1 MNDYNEYTYG
11 RTLRF
16 FDAYY
21 PYDTEDVH
29 YANVMLSMSQ
39 CKTIDELIE
48 VRERLKEKIKKIG
61 GVDTLDKLPKNII
74 DALSTSV
81 SSNNSKVRFQHW
93 TSNLRDN
100 LKSDVDSCYD
110 ENVFRIFQK
119 SDTITENSCGECFVN
134 MTYCTPNSSYKNKI
148 ISEAKERAGIDV
160 SVLLAEI
167 AKRYRE
173 FEEHWKTYQT
183 FKEGMNGYD
192 AAKLAVEDDFDYLK
206 QFNWRLLPSQKL
218 LYSKIDREE
227 IKRRELQLKLLK
239 ERKEQRERVAKE
251 EEERKQK
258 EYRKKAIAIIIIKI
272 VIFAIIFVAIM
283 ALLVQIPSGVWNWII
298 AFIVWLAIMKTIL
311 SKM

>member
-16 FDAYY
+16 FEAYY

-29 YANVMLSMSQ
+29 YANVMLSMNQ
-39 CKTIDELIE
+39 CKTIDELIA

-81 SSNNSKVRFQHW
+81 SSNNTIVRFQHW
-93 TSNLRDN
+93 TINLRDN

-110 ENVFRIFQK
+110 ENVFRLFQK
-119 SDTITENSCGECFVN
+119 SNSITENSCGECFVN
-134 MTYCTPNSSYKNKI
+134 MTYCTPNSSYKDKI
-148 ISEAKERAGIDV
+148 ISEAKERTGIDV

-173 FEEHWKTYQT
+173 FGEHWKTYLT

-192 AAKLAVEDDFDYLK
+192 AAKLAVEDDFGYLK
-206 QFNWRLLPSQKL
+206 QFNWRLLPNQKL

-227 IKRRELQLKLLK
+227 IKRRELQAKLLK
-239 ERKEQRERVAKE
+239 ERKEQRERLAIEAEVKKRRE
-251 EEERKQK
+251 NRKW
-258 EYRKKAIAIIIIKI
+258 AIAKIIIG
-272 VIFAIIFVAIM
+272 VILFVGVM
-283 ALLVQIPSGVWNWII
+283 ALLVQIPGVVWNWII
-298 AFIVWLAIMKTIL
+298 AFLLWLAIMKSL
-311 SKM
+311 LK